1 MVAGNANA
9 ASLPCISVLLCLKIT
24 ARREDSTPCG
34 ADIPVCLSSFRT
46 RHAKGTRTF
55 LVPPGGGWPVGPGGV
70 CPRTE
75 LERPCSEVWGCDEA
89 IHPPPLRGF
98 PPRRGDLTL
107 RDSRLL
113 GCGHAA
119 PGIPWFK
126 SFPSSWVWPSASP
139 ATLRVPFYPE
149 KARASTSRLVFAAAN
164 GTFSLSPCT

>member
-1 MVAGNANA
+1 M
-9 ASLPCISVLLCLKIT
+9 
-24 ARREDSTPCG
+24 
-34 ADIPVCLSSFRT
+34 
-46 RHAKGTRTF
+46 F

-119 PGIPWFK
+119 PGFPWLAIPPKELTTEFTEFHGK
-126 SFPSSWVWPSASP
+126 GTREFDMDEQDAQDI
-139 ATLRVPFYPE
+139 PE
-149 KARASTSRLVFAAAN
+149 Q
-164 GTFSLSPCT
+164 